1 MWMSGL
7 PPRYFLVPADA
18 GWVEGEA
25 TARDI
30 LGKKRPVDLAWLAGF
45 EVTPEEARAFGE
57 AETARLRAKLTGKR
71 PDGRKIAEELLAGMR
86 RLDAEAVRRFMREA
100 KLEVPGRDADADA
113 AFIADL
119 VRTISS
125 NLAPEA
131 RAGLGPKV
139 QEVLR
144 RHGRQPDAEALRRLP
159 AEIARLRAA
168 LQPRSP
174 VPEAPPVSRAPNQSA
189 EQARA
194 VRERA
199 RRALD
204 LARAELTPDQVRSV
218 ESFLEEGE
226 PRLALEMLVQYV
238 DTNEGWL
245 DGPAVEAVGALLRE
259 LGSDRADVEYLR
271 RPSG

>member
-18 GWVEGEA
+18 GWTEGEA

-30 LGKKRPVDLAWLAGF
+30 LGRKRPVDLAWLAGF

-57 AETARLRAKLTGKR
+57 AETARLKAKLTGNR

-86 RLDAEAVRRFMREA
+86 RLGPEEVRRFIHEA
-100 KLEVPGRDADADA
+100 RLEVPGRDADADA
-113 AFIADL
+113 AFVAELI
-119 VRTISS
+119 RTISG

-144 RHGRQPDAEALRRLP
+144 RHGHQPDAEAIRRLP
-159 AEIARLRAA
+159 AAIARLREA
-168 LQPRSP
+168 LQPRP
-174 VPEAPPVSRAPNQSA
+174 PAPEAPPVSRAPNQSG
-189 EQARA
+189 EQARS

-199 RRALD
+199 RRVLD
-204 LARAELTPDQVRSV
+204 LARAELNPDQVRSV
-218 ESFLEEGE
+218 ESFLEDGE
-226 PRLALEMLVQYV
+226 PRLALEMLAQHV

-245 DGPAVEAVGALLRE
+245 DGPAVDALGALLRE

-271 RPSG
+271 RPLA